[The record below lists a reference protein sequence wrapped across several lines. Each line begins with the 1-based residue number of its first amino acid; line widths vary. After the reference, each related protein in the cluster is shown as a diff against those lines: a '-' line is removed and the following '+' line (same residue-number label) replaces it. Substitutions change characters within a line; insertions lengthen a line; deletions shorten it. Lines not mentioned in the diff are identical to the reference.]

1 MESNSPFLPPL
12 PIGISSAFIPFSFK
26 EGSMAS
32 RILVLKDVPILIP
45 KACEYVTLQDQKDF
59 GDVIISKNLR
69 WKGILDYLSDA
80 M

>member
-1 MESNSPFLPPL
+1 
-12 PIGISSAFIPFSFK
+12 
-26 EGSMAS
+26 MAS